1 MPLPALRVPNRT
13 LESQAY
19 CRLAPPPGPRSLDF
33 PGQPQEAP
41 LDLDPPPR
49 PSPGSSRHR
58 PQLCQTPPARAG
70 RPPPTPSRPHS
81 PPFAYPVCPSLVRRL
96 EQPAESL
103 SPGRLGGR
111 PGHRPALELSMVTVL
126 GSLASPIS
134 CCCRRGGGA
143 GGAGIS
149 PVAPLTWG
157 YPGPPRPGRPGLR
170 VPLARLSAPPSTTQ
184 VSETPAST

>member
-1 MPLPALRVPNRT
+1 MPLPALSPQPNPGIPGV
-13 LESQAY
+13 LPP
-19 CRLAPPPGPRSLDF
+19 APPPGPRRLDF

-58 PQLCQTPPARAG
+58 PRLCQTPPARAG
-70 RPPPTPSRPHS
+70 RPPASRPHS
-81 PPFAYPVCPSLVRRL
+81 PPFAHPVCPSLVLRL

-126 GSLASPIS
+126 GSLAYPIS

-149 PVAPLTWG
+149 PAAPLTWG

-170 VPLARLSAPPSTTQ
+170 VPLVRLSAPPSTTQ